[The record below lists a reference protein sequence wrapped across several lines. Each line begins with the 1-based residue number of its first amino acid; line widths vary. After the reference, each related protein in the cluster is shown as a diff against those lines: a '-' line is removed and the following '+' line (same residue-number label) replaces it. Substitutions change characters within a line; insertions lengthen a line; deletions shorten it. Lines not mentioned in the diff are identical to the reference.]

1 MIPLTITDVRSVP
14 GDSAFLIDDGTTAV
28 LYDTGFGFTGFAVAD
43 NVKCVLGERPLD
55 YILLTHSHYDHA
67 LGSAYL
73 RKRYP
78 NVQVVA
84 GAYADRIFRKPTARA
99 VMRDLDRKAA
109 ASLGVT
115 EYEDLTDDLR
125 ADITVTDGDVI
136 ECGNLR
142 FTAVELPGHTK
153 CSVGY
158 YLAEN
163 RLLLA
168 SESLGVYCGNGA
180 YLPSFLVGYQMTLDS
195 IRKAGEMDVDAM
207 VIPHYGLVSGE
218 EAREYLARGEETA
231 RKSAEMI
238 VNQISQEKSNEE
250 ILEYLTDV
258 LYTEQVRPY
267 YPYAAFRM
275 NTEIMVNL
283 IRKELQ

>member
-28 LYDTGFGFTGFAVAD
+28 LYDTGFGFTGDAVAD
-43 NVKCVLGERPLD
+43 NVQRFLGDRPLD

-67 LGSAYL
+67 LGSVYL

-78 NVQVVA
+78 HVQVVA
-84 GAYADRIFRKPTARA
+84 GAYAETIFRKPTARII
-99 VMRDLDRKAA
+99 MGDLDRKAA
-109 ASLGVT
+109 ASCGIT
-115 EYEDLTDDLR
+115 EYEDLTHELR
-125 ADITVTDGDVI
+125 ADRTVTDGDVI
-136 ECGNLR
+136 RCGQMH

-168 SESLGVYCGNGA
+168 AESLGVYIGQGV

-195 IRKAGEMDVDAM
+195 IQKAGEMDIEQM
-207 VIPHYGLVSGE
+207 LIPHYGVVRGE
-218 EAREYLARGEETA
+218 EARDYLAHGKETA
-231 RKSAEMI
+231 EQTANLILSLLASGKTT
-238 VNQISQEKSNEE
+238 QE
-250 ILEYLTDV
+250 ILDHLTEV
-258 LYTEQVRPY
+258 LYTDQVKPA

-275 NTEIMVNL
+275 NTEIMINL
-283 IRKELQ
+283 LQKECI